1 MKNHFDLKSVLIVL
15 SVLLLAVACTPGSAV
30 SSTTNPLMVSPPANW
45 GGCRVSTGCPIKD
58 SGGCT
63 FRNPSNRSWENLLWR
78 WRNHGLCS

>member
-15 SVLLLAVACTPGSAV
+15 SVLLLAVACTPGPRLLYHQSANGF
-30 SSTTNPLMVSPPANW
+30 SPANC

-63 FRNPSNRSWENLLWR
+63 CRNPSNRSWENLLWR